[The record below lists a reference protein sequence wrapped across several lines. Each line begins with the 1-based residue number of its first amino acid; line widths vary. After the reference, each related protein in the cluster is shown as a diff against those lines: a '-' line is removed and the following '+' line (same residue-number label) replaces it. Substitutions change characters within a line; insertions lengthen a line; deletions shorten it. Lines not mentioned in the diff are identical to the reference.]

1 MVRCWLVERSYGDRN
16 LVTLVYATP
25 DGERAVRKEV
35 PMTAISNGTVTV
47 TAAKE
52 VDETALNRVEG
63 SRVERYQAEAAR
75 VSAAHDPD
83 DEI

>member
-1 MVRCWLVERSYGDRN
+1 MTRCWLVERSYDDRD
-16 LVTLVYATP
+16 LVSLVYAAP

-35 PMTAISNGTVTV
+35 PMSAIANGSVTV

-52 VDETALNRVEG
+52 IAESNLEPVDDADVARYREE
-63 SRVERYQAEAAR
+63 VERVRTDHA
-75 VSAAHDPD
+75 PD

>member
-1 MVRCWLVERSYGDRN
+1 MTRCWLVERSYDDRD
-16 LVTLVYATP
+16 LVNLVYATE

-35 PMTAISNGTVTV
+35 PMSAIANGSVTV

-52 VDETALNRVEG
+52 ADESTLESVDDGDVARYRAE
-63 SRVERYQAEAAR
+63 VERVRADHA
-75 VSAAHDPD
+75 PD

>member
-1 MVRCWLVERSYGDRN
+1 MTRCWLVERSYDDRD
-16 LVTLVYATP
+16 LVRLVYATP

-35 PMTAISNGTVTV
+35 PMSAIVNGSVTV

-52 VDETALNRVEG
+52 PDESDLAPVDEADVARYREE
-63 SRVERYQAEAAR
+63 VERVRAD
-75 VSAAHDPD
+75 HDPD